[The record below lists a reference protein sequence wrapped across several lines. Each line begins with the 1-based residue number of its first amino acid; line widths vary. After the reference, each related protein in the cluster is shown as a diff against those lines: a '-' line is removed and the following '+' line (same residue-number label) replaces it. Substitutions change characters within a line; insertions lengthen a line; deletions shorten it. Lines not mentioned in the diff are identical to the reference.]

1 MKMKAKRIFAI
12 TLFVLFAFAAF
23 ALPSS
28 AESSHPDRMVDE
40 GDLLTDSQESAL
52 RSELDRLSV
61 QYNCDIVIVTASSLN
76 GLTSMDYA
84 DDYYDYYHYGL
95 GSNNSGILML
105 FSLKEN
111 ACQFSTCGD
120 AITMFSDET
129 IDYMCD
135 LIPDYLSDGDY
146 YGAFEKYI
154 EMSDTVIGS
163 YVDGDEIY
171 TPPNRIIDEGD
182 LLTDSQEAAL
192 RSELDRLS
200 LQYNCDIVI
209 VTASSLNG
217 LTSMEYADDYFD
229 YNHYGLGSNNSG
241 ILMLVCLE
249 ERAYWFS
256 TCGDAITMF
265 SDKTIDYMR
274 DLIPDYLTDGDYYGA
289 FEKYIEMSD
298 TVIGSYVNDGKIYTR
313 PRKLSATHVLISIAL
328 GVGVAFIIMSIKKS
342 KMKTVRM
349 KQEADS
355 YVRSGSMQLT
365 DCRDTFLYSKVDRTR
380 RETESSSGSSTH
392 TSSSGES
399 HGGGG
404 GSF

>member
-28 AESSHPDRMVDE
+28 AEYSHPDRMV
-40 GDLLTDSQESAL
+40 
-52 RSELDRLSV
+52 
-61 QYNCDIVIVTASSLN
+61 
-76 GLTSMDYA
+76 
-84 DDYYDYYHYGL
+84 
-95 GSNNSGILML
+95 
-105 FSLKEN
+105 
-111 ACQFSTCGD
+111 
-120 AITMFSDET
+120 
-129 IDYMCD
+129 
-135 LIPDYLSDGDY
+135 
-146 YGAFEKYI
+146 
-154 EMSDTVIGS
+154 
-163 YVDGDEIY
+163 
-171 TPPNRIIDEGD
+171 DEGD

-217 LTSMEYADDYFD
+217 LSAMEYADDYFD

-298 TVIGSYVNDGKIYTR
+298 NVIGSYVNDGKIYTP